1 MNSLMGGEQMTGGSP
16 ILDIQFADDCD
27 HRDLPA
33 DDSIRGWVVAALT
46 ARSAPVQLTVR
57 IVGMAESR
65 QLNENYRH
73 REGPTNVLSFPFSEP
88 GLLQPP
94 LLGDVVICAPLVA
107 REAQEQAKVLEAHWA
122 HLVIHGVL
130 HLLGFDHLTAPQAR
144 EMEQREKDILK
155 SLGYPD
161 PYRDELG
168 MNSQAG
174 CISTSDRYNNG

>member
-1 MNSLMGGEQMTGGSP
+1 MGSEQMTHRLP
-16 ILDIQFADDCD
+16 LLDIQFADDCD
-27 HRDLPA
+27 RRDLPA
-33 DDSIRGWVVAALT
+33 DDSIRAWIVATLA
-46 ARSAPVQLTVR
+46 ARSTPVQLTVR

-107 REAQEQAKVLEAHWA
+107 EEAQEQAKSLEAHWA

-130 HLLGFDHLTAPQAR
+130 HLLGFDHQKAHEAC
-144 EMEQREKDILK
+144 EMEQREKDILR

-161 PYRDELG
+161 PYREQNETSGL
-168 MNSQAG
+168 AG
-174 CISTSDRYNNG
+174 STSAPDRDAHG